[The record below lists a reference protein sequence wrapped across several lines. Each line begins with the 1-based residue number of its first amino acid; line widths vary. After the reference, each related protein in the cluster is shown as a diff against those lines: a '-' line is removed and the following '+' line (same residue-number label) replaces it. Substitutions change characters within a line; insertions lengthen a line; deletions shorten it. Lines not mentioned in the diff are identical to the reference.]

1 MTEMTFTKH
10 LPQPVHLLPGLALAG
25 GIAAV
30 AIVAGSFPQLSGLGL
45 GALTL
50 AIVFGIL
57 IGNTVYP
64 YITRPCHDGVAFAK
78 QKLLR
83 VGIVLYGFRLTF
95 QQIADVGVSGIVID
109 VLVLGSTFCLA
120 CWLGRRVLKLDRE
133 TVWLIGAGSSICGAA
148 AILATEP
155 VIKADPA
162 KVTVAVATVVLFGT
176 LAIFLYPLLYPL
188 TAALFPAVTPES
200 YGIYIGST
208 LHEVAQVVATG
219 HTLGAQTENAAVI
232 AKMLRVMML
241 APFLVILSW
250 QIKRLRP
257 AAARGTQKSA
267 VSFPWFALL
276 FIVVA
281 LFNSFHLLPKE
292 SISAINQLDNV
303 LLAMAMAALGVT
315 TRFDHLK
322 RAGLRP
328 LLLGGM
334 LFIWLIVG
342 GGAINLLAGHL
353 MA

>member
-1 MTEMTFTKH
+1 MTDMTCHKP
-10 LPQPVHLLPGLALAG
+10 LPPFVLPVPGLALAL
-25 GIAAV
+25 GIAAL
-30 AIVAGSFPQLSGLGL
+30 AIFAGSNPHLSGLGL

-64 YITRPCHDGVAFAK
+64 YINRPCDNGVAFAK

-83 VGIVLYGFRLTF
+83 AGIVLYGFRLTF
-95 QQIADVGVSGIVID
+95 QQIADVGISGIVID
-109 VLVLGSTFCLA
+109 MLILGSTFYLA
-120 CWLGRRVLKLDRE
+120 CWLGRKVFELDRE

-162 KVTVAVATVVLFGT
+162 KVTVAVATVVVFGT
-176 LAIFLYPLLYPL
+176 LAIFIYPLLYPL
-188 TAALFPAVTPES
+188 AAALFPAVTAES
-200 YGIYIGST
+200 FGVYIGST

-219 HTLGAQTENAAVI
+219 HTLGTQTENAAVI

-241 APFLVILSW
+241 APFLLILSA
-250 QIKRLRP
+250 QMKRLRP
-257 AAARGTQKSA
+257 AAHGAQASG

-276 FIVVA
+276 FILVA
-281 LFNSFHLLPKE
+281 LFNSFHLLPE
-292 SISAINQLDNV
+292 TIVSAINQLDNL
-303 LLAMAMAALGVT
+303 LLAMAMAALGIT
-315 TRFDHLK
+315 TRLAHLK

-328 LLLGGM
+328 LLLGLL
-334 LFIWLIVG
+334 LFLWLIVG